1 MKMKMNP
8 MCLIYNESIYSDST
22 KQNGYKTCVEPNISW
37 LNISGISWILV
48 AQIFVGLV
56 KY

>member
-1 MKMKMNP
+1 